1 MNEVNR
7 TRDENNKMYPNTTL
21 NLLLLAFFL
30 LFIQSFVFN
39 KNTNMRLDNQF
50 LFAKVLIFI
59 LNAANNNVINGLI
72 QLNIAYIK
80 YSPTLTP
87 KTDE

>member
-30 LFIQSFVFN
+30 LFIQ
-39 KNTNMRLDNQF
+39 
-50 LFAKVLIFI
+50 VLY
-59 LNAANNNVINGLI
+59 LTKI
-72 QLNIAYIK
+72 QI
-80 YSPTLTP
+80 
-87 KTDE
+87 